1 METTCQ
7 TRLPRQR
14 SFAPTP
20 ELTSFGVPSRRTNAQ
35 IAQKPYAYQSRVLN
49 GKGSAGALRSLDLTR
64 RETEVLI
71 WVAQGKTN
79 YEIGV
84 ILSAATRT
92 ICKHVERILFKLN
105 VENRTAA
112 AVIALATLASANR

>member
-1 METTCQ
+1 METTCLGPVPGQ
-7 TRLPRQR
+7 CSLGQAR
-14 SFAPTP
+14 
-20 ELTSFGVPSRRTNAQ
+20 ELTSLGRSSKERDVQ
-35 IAQKPYAYQSRVLN
+35 IATKSCVYRPRVLN
-49 GKGSAGALRSLDLTR
+49 GKHNARRLRSLDLTP
-64 RETEVLI
+64 RETEVLT

-92 ICKHVERILFKLN
+92 ICKHVERILFKLS

-112 AVIALATLASANR
+112 AAIALATLANAKR

>member
-7 TRLPRQR
+7 RPVPGQCSLGP
-14 SFAPTP
+14 AP
-20 ELTSFGVPSRRTNAQ
+20 ELTSLGLSSKERNAQ
-35 IAQKPYAYQSRVLN
+35 IATKSCVYRPGVLN
-49 GKGSAGALRSLDLTR
+49 GKSNARELRSLDLTP
-64 RETEVLI
+64 RETEVLT

-92 ICKHVERILFKLN
+92 VCKHVERILFKLS

-112 AVIALATLASANR
+112 AAIALATLADAKR

>member
-7 TRLPRQR
+7 GLLPRQR
-14 SFAPTP
+14 SYVPAP
-20 ELTSFGVPSRRTNAQ
+20 ERTSPGLSYNETDAQ
-35 IAQKPYAYQSRVLN
+35 IAQKPHLHRPRVLN
-49 GKGSAGALRSLDLTR
+49 GKRNTGALRSLDLTP
-64 RETEVLI
+64 RETEVLT

-84 ILSAATRT
+84 ILGAGTRT
-92 ICKHVERILFKLN
+92 ICKHVQRILNKLN

-112 AVIALATLASANR
+112 AAIAIRTLASARK

>member
-1 METTCQ
+1 METTY
-7 TRLPRQR
+7 RGPLPSQR
-14 SFAPTP
+14 SLAPTP
-20 ELTSFGVPSRRTNAQ
+20 ELTSFGLPSQGTNAQ
-35 IAQKPYAYQSRVLN
+35 IAHKPYAYRSPVLN
-49 GKGSAGALRSLDLTR
+49 GKRNARRLRSLDLTP
-64 RETEVLI
+64 RETEVLT

-92 ICKHVERILFKLN
+92 ICKHVERILFKLS

-112 AVIALATLASANR
+112 AAIALATLASAKR

>member
-7 TRLPRQR
+7 GLLPSQR
-14 SFAPTP
+14 SYAPAA
-20 ELTSFGVPSRRTNAQ
+20 ELTSFDLSSSETDAQ
-35 IAQKPYAYQSRVLN
+35 IAQKPHVHRPRVLN
-49 GKGSAGALRSLDLTR
+49 EERNTRELRSLDLTP
-64 RETEVLI
+64 RETEVLT

-92 ICKHVERILFKLN
+92 ICKHVERILFKLS

-112 AVIALATLASANR
+112 AVIALTTLATARR